1 MKRIVGGMKGCV
13 NKTSLF
19 DKDLMFLCVFGLRG
33 DKHELESQIGLRC
46 ASQLRRNLLL
56 IKNVNSVTVGVT
68 TGMTYCGVVGHI
80 LRREYTVIGISV
92 NKAARLMLAYRD
104 KVIGRVSKHLLT
116 KPFQTV
122 PSVFPP
128 HSQVVCDRESFLHSH
143 LEARHF
149 ILQEPRYLK
158 GITNVGPIY
167 EFQEQPKYQEIL
179 ER

>member
-1 MKRIVGGMKGCV
+1 MKGCV

-104 KVIGRVSKHLLT
+104 KVIGRVSKHLLI
-116 KPFQTV
+116 
-122 PSVFPP
+122 
-128 HSQVVCDRESFLHSH
+128 D
-143 LEARHF
+143 
-149 ILQEPRYLK
+149 
-158 GITNVGPIY
+158 
-167 EFQEQPKYQEIL
+167 
-179 ER
+179 